1 MTKGHKTSVVQVH
14 GATAYRIE
22 RHIHLFAAWAASR
35 AASVKGCRFKVE
47 QGRAILEAAGFKA
60 DFPTPDQLPASKG
73 MNQEHRRWR
82 ASVINAAKSQGLTFT
97 HGVAAKL
104 INIYLKCRFICGG
117 HHGHERVHDLHPPI
131 DDVLLR
137 TLADLDIGGYAKQW
151 RKARQ
156 TRWSKLNSEQYE
168 AVIALIR
175 ESLKGEALWKI
186 EEYWAGNQ

>member
-1 MTKGHKTSVVQVH
+1 MTKESAANPC
-14 GATAYRIE
+14 ATGYGIE
-22 RHIHLFAAWAASR
+22 RHSHLFAAWAASR

-47 QGRAILEAAGFKA
+47 QGRAILEAAGFKT
-60 DFPTPDQLPASKG
+60 DFSGPEKLPASED
-73 MNQEHRRWR
+73 MNKEHRRWR
-82 ASVINAAKSQGLTFT
+82 ASIIKAAKSQGLTFT

-104 INIYLKCRFICGG
+104 INIYLKSRFVCGG
-117 HHGHERVHDLHPPI
+117 HSAHERVHDLHPPI

-156 TRWSKLNSEQYE
+156 TRWSKLSSEQYE
-168 AVIALIR
+168 DVIAR
-175 ESLKGEALWKI
+175 VRKSLKGQALWKI